1 MKMEYLCSV
10 HEIDDIE
17 STDSQQ
23 TVNSFFWSNDE
34 HLKFYEDM
42 FNDYGTET
50 SHQYQLLE
58 IAIYI
63 YIYI

>member
-50 SHQYQLLE
+50 SH
-58 IAIYI
+58 
-63 YIYI
+63 